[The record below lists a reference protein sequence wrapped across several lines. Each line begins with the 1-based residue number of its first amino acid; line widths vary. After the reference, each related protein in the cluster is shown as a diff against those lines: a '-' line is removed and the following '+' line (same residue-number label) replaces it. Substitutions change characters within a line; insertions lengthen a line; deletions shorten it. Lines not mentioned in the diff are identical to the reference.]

1 MRKIFDTMKKF
12 SHTMKNK
19 FRRYEKYLSNTRW
32 KIFLRYTMKNF
43 LYNENI
49 FLHDK
54 LFCKLQYRKFD
65 QKDQNIFST
74 RCNFLRN
81 EKVFPR
87 DENMIST
94 RSKYFFSV
102 KTISL

>member
-1 MRKIFDTMKKF
+1 MKILFLDDEKNFRHDEKIFPHNENIF
-12 SHTMKNK
+12 L
-19 FRRYEKYLSNTRW
+19 RYEKYLFTRC

-54 LFCKLQYRKFD
+54 IFCKLHYRKFD

-81 EKVFPR
+81 EKIVPR
-87 DENMIST
+87 DKNTIST
-94 RSKYFFSV
+94 
-102 KTISL
+102 